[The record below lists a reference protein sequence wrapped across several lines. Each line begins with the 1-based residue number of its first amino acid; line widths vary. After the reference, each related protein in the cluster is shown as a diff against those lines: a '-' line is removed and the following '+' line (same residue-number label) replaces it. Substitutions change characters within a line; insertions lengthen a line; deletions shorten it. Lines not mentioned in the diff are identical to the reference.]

1 MEKKRGDLEI
11 ESDLTS
17 NITNVHLQQQLISSY
32 NISFRVTTSNENTNV
47 TMGVKKK
54 IKLKL
59 PYTATGVASSR
70 ARTPGSCLPSNSS
83 KLAPPPVEMWLIT
96 EATPTFSTAATESPP
111 PMIVVTPF
119 PLSSASFFATACKQ
133 WYNFNSLYSH
143 PHTKRWQL
151 HKMVRYFT
159 SNLGM
164 NSYRLV
170 HYFR

>member
-1 MEKKRGDLEI
+1 MYI
-11 ESDLTS
+11 Y
-17 NITNVHLQQQLISSY
+17 NNSSY
-32 NISFRVTTSNENTNV
+32 LPTTFHFTLQPQMK
-47 TMGVKKK
+47 TLTRRWGLKKK

-133 WYNFNSLYSH
+133 WYNFNSLSSH
-143 PHTKRWQL
+143 SRTKRWQL
-151 HKMVRYFT
+151 HKMVGYFT

-164 NSYRLV
+164 ASHKLV
-170 HYFR
+170 HHFRQHALVVFLSTRTC